1 MKHGLSTSKKCPQD
15 ESNTMTKVESQCKN
29 EQACE
34 VAASTV
40 FFDKTDCQD
49 VYKYLRISYDC
60 LPEETR
66 VKSSMDRGLGM

>member
-1 MKHGLSTSKKCPQD
+1 MCPQD
-15 ESNTMTKVESQCKN
+15 ESNTMAKVESQCKN

-49 VYKYLRISYDC
+49 TYKYLRITYEC
-60 LPEETR
+60 LPEESR
-66 VKSSMDRGLGM
+66 VKAAIQKGLSIK